1 MDSLSNDEKL
11 SLLSQLIQSD
21 SQKLILEKLNAMEKN
36 LKQLNKSM
44 KIMEKTITSIQ
55 NEKADNEKKLLSK
68 KKKDDNESGII
79 QTSLF

>member
-1 MDSLSNDEKL
+1 MDNLSNDEKL
-11 SLLSQLIQSD
+11 SLLTQLVQSD